1 MALYLSD
8 NDKESC
14 DSVEPKVVSATNDTL
29 TPKERQLMKKERF
42 SKYYYLN
49 HKKALKNQRSIVIHI
64 KMKYLLTQRDT
75 ISLTVMRD

>member
-1 MALYLSD
+1 
-8 NDKESC
+8 
-14 DSVEPKVVSATNDTL
+14 
-29 TPKERQLMKKERF
+29 MKKERF

-75 ISLTVMRD
+75 MSLTVMRD